1 MIGVVSAGRRR
12 LPGSR
17 RRHGR
22 PWRQAAALYAGAVPA
37 DPPRSRTLRRIRADA
52 AAVPDLLVALREALR
67 GAGPA
72 LLPVADPA
80 DPGALDDA
88 VDSVDQ
94 AELAPEP
101 GEDPTALAV
110 PTSGSTGARKVA
122 LLPASALL
130 ASAAATHDRLG
141 GPGRWLLALPPR
153 HVAGLQVLVR
163 SLVAGT
169 TPVVLDLAPGFEPEA
184 FAAAAGRVTG
194 VRRYTALVPTQVSRL
209 LAAGGAAV
217 EALAG
222 FDAVLVGGA
231 ATPGPLAERARAAG
245 VRLVTTYGATE
256 TCGGCVYDG
265 VPLAG
270 VAVRVGDGPAGDGR
284 PGAEGRV
291 HLGGAVVARGYL
303 GTAAGDSPATD
314 SLVTDSIVT
323 DSLVT
328 DAAGVRWFRTDD
340 LGTWDGTR
348 LTVHGRAD
356 DVVVTGGLNV
366 APRPVEEAL
375 LRLPGVAEAVVVGVP
390 DDEWGQRVAAAVVL
404 AAGARP
410 PTLADARALV
420 GAVVAPHAAPR
431 QLAVV
436 PALPLR
442 GPGKPDRAAVAA
454 LLAGA
459 GEAGSPD
466 DPEGGR

>member
-1 MIGVVSAGRRR
+1 M
-12 LPGSR
+12 P
-17 RRHGR
+17 
-22 PWRQAAALYAGAVPA
+22 Y
-37 DPPRSRTLRRIRADA
+37 PPRTRTLRRVPADA
-52 AAVPDLLVALREALR
+52 AAVPDLLVALREALT
-67 GAGPA
+67 GAGPV
-72 LLPVADPA
+72 LLPVRDAADLAELDEPGAADLPGPDPA
-80 DPGALDDA
+80 
-88 VDSVDQ
+88 
-94 AELAPEP
+94 
-101 GEDPTALAV
+101 EDPTALAV
-110 PTSGSTGARKVA
+110 PTSGSTGMRKVA
-122 LLPASALL
+122 LLPTSAVL

-169 TPVVLDLAPGFEPEA
+169 TPAVLDLAPGFAPDA
-184 FAAAAGRVTG
+184 FAAAAARVTG
-194 VRRYTALVPTQVSRL
+194 VRRYTALVPTQVARL

-265 VPLAG
+265 VPLDG
-270 VAVRVGDGPAGDGR
+270 VAVRIDDDGR
-284 PGAEGRV
+284 I

-303 GTAAGDSPATD
+303 GGGAGGTLP
-314 SLVTDSIVT
+314 SLSG
-323 DSLVT
+323 
-328 DAAGVRWFRTDD
+328 DADGVRWFRTDD
-340 LGTWDGTR
+340 LGAWDGTR
-348 LTVHGRAD
+348 LAVHGRAD
-356 DVVVTGGLNV
+356 DVVVTGGLKV

-375 LRLPGVAEAVVVGVP
+375 LRLPGVTEAVVVGVP

-404 AAGARP
+404 APGARAP
-410 PTLADARALV
+410 SLADVRALV
-420 GAVVAPHAAPR
+420 GAAVAPHAAPR
-431 QLAVV
+431 RLAVLD
-436 PALPLR
+436 ALPLR

-454 LLAGA
+454 LLAAGA
-459 GEAGSPD
+459 H

>member
-1 MIGVVSAGRRR
+1 MIRVARVIPRR
-12 LPGSR
+12 LSQRAVR
-17 RRHGR
+17 R
-22 PWRQAAALYAGAVPA
+22 PPAAPAGGPPRAWPYADAVPA
-37 DPPRSRTLRRIRADA
+37 DPPRPRTLRRVRADA
-52 AAVPDLLVALREALR
+52 AAVPELLVALRAALS

-72 LLPVADPA
+72 LRPA
-80 DPGALDDA
+80 EDGAEDGAGDGAA
-88 VDSVDQ
+88 VGSPDL
-94 AELAPEP
+94 AELAELAELGPEP
-101 GEDPTALAV
+101 AEDPTALAV
-110 PTSGSTGARKVA
+110 PTSGSTGAGKVA

-163 SLVAGT
+163 SLVSGT
-169 TPVVLDLAPGFEPEA
+169 TPVVLDLAPGFEPDA
-184 FAAAAGRVTG
+184 FAAAAARVSG
-194 VRRYTALVPTQVSRL
+194 VRRYTALVPTQVTRL
-209 LAAGGAAV
+209 LAAGGAAA

-231 ATPGPLAERARAAG
+231 ATPATLADRARAAG

-265 VPLAG
+265 VPLDG
-270 VAVRVGDGPAGDGR
+270 VSVAVGDDGR
-284 PGAEGRV
+284 L

-303 GTAAGDSPATD
+303 GAAGGTGDADTDGTGAAPALTERD
-314 SLVTDSIVT
+314 
-323 DSLVT
+323 
-328 DAAGVRWFRTDD
+328 GVRWVRTDD

-348 LTVHGRAD
+348 LTVLGRAD
-356 DVVVTGGLNV
+356 DVVVTGGLKV

-410 PTLADARALV
+410 PTLDDARALV
-420 GAVVAPHAAPR
+420 RAAVAPHAAPR

-454 LLAGA
+454 LLAATG
-459 GEAGSPD
+459 GSGGPD
-466 DPEGGR
+466 RPEGAR

>member
-1 MIGVVSAGRRR
+1 VAG
-12 LPGSR
+12 PGPVRGLS
-17 RRHGR
+17 
-22 PWRQAAALYAGAVPA
+22 YADAVPA
-37 DPPRSRTLRRIRADA
+37 DPDPRRGRGRPLRQVEAHA
-52 AAVPDLLVALREALR
+52 GAVPEVLSALRDALS

-72 LLPVADPA
+72 LFPATGFPATADAGAEPGPDLP
-80 DPGALDDA
+80 
-88 VDSVDQ
+88 
-94 AELAPEP
+94 AELGPEP
-101 GEDPTALAV
+101 PEDPTALAV
-110 PTSGSTGARKVA
+110 PTSGSSGARKVA

-141 GPGRWLLALPPR
+141 GPGRWLLALPPK

-169 TPVVLDLAPGFEPEA
+169 TPVVLDLAAGFEPAA
-184 FAAAAGRVTG
+184 FAAAAARVTG
-194 VRRYTALVPTQVSRL
+194 VRRYTSLVPTQVTRI

-217 EALAG
+217 DALAG

-231 ATPGPLAERARAAG
+231 ATPAPLAERARAAG

-265 VPLAG
+265 VPLDG
-270 VAVRVGDGPAGDGR
+270 VSVRVGEGRTGADGR
-284 PGAEGRV
+284 I
-291 HLGGAVVARGYL
+291 HLGGVVVARAYL
-303 GTAAGDSPATD
+303 DGGDALT
-314 SLVTDSIVT
+314 
-323 DSLVT
+323 T
-328 DAAGVRWFRTDD
+328 DAGGVRWFRTDD
-340 LGTWDGTR
+340 LGGWDGER

-366 APRPVEEAL
+366 APGPVEEAL

-404 AAGARP
+404 DRGAGA
-410 PTLADARALV
+410 PTLAAARELV
-420 GAVVAPHAAPR
+420 GAAVAPHAAPR

-442 GPGKPDRAAVAA
+442 GPGKPDRAAIAA
-454 LLAGA
+454 LLAA
-459 GEAGSPD
+459 A
-466 DPEGGR
+466 DPEGTR